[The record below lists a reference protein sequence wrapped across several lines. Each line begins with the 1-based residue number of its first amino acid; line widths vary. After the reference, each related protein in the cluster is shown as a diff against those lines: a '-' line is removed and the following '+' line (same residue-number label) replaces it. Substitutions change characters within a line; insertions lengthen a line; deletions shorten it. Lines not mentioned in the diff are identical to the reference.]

1 MKPLDAWIAIQ
12 ENKAHYNGSFWKVQV
27 LLPSGSQKKNQA
39 FKFLIAL
46 SSLQK
51 NLYLVCIKILGKS
64 RKTEEKKDSIFFA
77 HFGRLT

>member
-12 ENKAHYNGSFWKVQV
+12 ENKALYNGSFWKVQV
-27 LLPSGSQKKNQA
+27 LLPTGSQKKNQA

-64 RKTEEKKDSIFFA
+64 RKTGKKDSIFFA